1 VWECVLSVYYGGWVK
16 QNRKAELEELFQYYL
31 DLNPAVHHDVIEQV
45 IKDIREQV
53 LTEVTI

>member
-1 VWECVLSVYYGGWVK
+1 MLSVCYGGWVK

-53 LTEVTI
+53 LTGVPI